1 MEGEA
6 MKYRVWDMDKS
17 DRGIGC
23 GVTVE
28 AGSAHDAV
36 KAWGKREGCV
46 VEYWTKHDP
55 ETGGRRYAAAT
66 LRDRGGR
73 RVKVGARMVIW

>member
-1 MEGEA
+1 
-6 MKYRVWDMDKS
+6 MKYRVWDTDKS

-23 GVTVE
+23 GETVE
-28 AGSAHDAV
+28 AESAHDAV
-36 KAWGKREGCV
+36 TGWAKRSGCV

-66 LRDRGGR
+66 MRDRGGR